1 MNHITES
8 SIPITI
14 LSGFLGA
21 GKTSLLNHILHGN
34 HGLKVGVLVNDFG
47 EINIDAELVAGASDN
62 SVSLS
67 NGCVCCSIRDDLVE
81 STLQLL
87 DGPDCPEY
95 LILETSGVADPVAV
109 TRTFLES
116 ELESRIEIDSILTVV
131 DADNVDQ
138 LDGEYQD
145 LAQNQVGIADIVIL
159 NKIDLA
165 DQARLTQV
173 KTWIQELVPSARVI
187 DTTHGQVP
195 LELILGIG
203 QFKIERLTNLS
214 ESDIHVHSTDESH
227 DHDHHDHD
235 HDHHDHDHH
244 DHDHHHH
251 DHTLVFST
259 WSYSSDKP
267 HSYKAL
273 RQAVESLP
281 RTIYRAKGIVF
292 LDESPDR
299 RGVFQLVGQ
308 RTRVSVSDAWGEQ
321 TPYTHIVVIG
331 SDDGIDADELNQ
343 RFTACQVKS

>member
-8 SIPITI
+8 PIPITI

-87 DGPDCPEY
+87 DSSDCPEY

-165 DQARLTQV
+165 DQAKLDQI

-203 QFKIERLTNLS
+203 QFKIERLANRS
-214 ESDIHVHSTDESH
+214 ESDIHVHSA
-227 DHDHHDHD
+227 DHD
-235 HDHHDHDHH
+235 HDHHD
-244 DHDHHHH
+244 H

-308 RTRVSVSDAWGEQ
+308 RTRVSVSDEWGEQ

>member
-235 HDHHDHDHH
+235 HDH
-244 DHDHHHH
+244 

>member
-116 ELESRIEIDSILTVV
+116 ELESRIEIDNDSLDVIV
-131 DADNVDQ
+131 DS
-138 LDGEYQD
+138 G
-145 LAQNQVGIADIVIL
+145 G
-159 NKIDLA
+159 
-165 DQARLTQV
+165 T
-173 KTWIQELVPSARVI
+173 
-187 DTTHGQVP
+187 DTTFASFGATTTVGNTSADHVS
-195 LELILGIG
+195 ID
-203 QFKIERLTNLS
+203 
-214 ESDIHVHSTDESH
+214 SDVNVNCI
-227 DHDHHDHD
+227 
-235 HDHHDHDHH
+235 
-244 DHDHHHH
+244 
-251 DHTLVFST
+251 
-259 WSYSSDKP
+259 
-267 HSYKAL
+267 
-273 RQAVESLP
+273 
-281 RTIYRAKGIVF
+281 
-292 LDESPDR
+292 
-299 RGVFQLVGQ
+299 
-308 RTRVSVSDAWGEQ
+308 
-321 TPYTHIVVIG
+321 
-331 SDDGIDADELNQ
+331 
-343 RFTACQVKS
+343 

>member
-131 DADNVDQ
+131 DADNIGQ
-138 LDGEYQD
+138 LDSKYQD
-145 LAQNQVGIADIVIL
+145 LAHDQIGIADIIVL
-159 NKIDLA
+159 NKVDLV
-165 DQARLTQV
+165 DQTNLERV
-173 KTWIQELVPSARVI
+173 KTWVKEVVPNARII

-195 LELILGIG
+195 LELVLGIG
-203 QFKIERLTNLS
+203 QFKVERVANRS
-214 ESDIHVHSTDESH
+214 ESDIHVHSAGHSQDDSEH
-227 DHDHHDHD
+227 NH
-235 HDHHDHDHH
+235 
-244 DHDHHHH
+244 HHHH

-259 WSYSSDKP
+259 WSYSSDQP
-267 HSYKAL
+267 HSYKSL
-273 RQAVESLP
+273 RKAVEALP
-281 RTIYRAKGIVF
+281 TTIYRAKGIAF
-292 LDESPDR
+292 LHESPDR

-308 RTRVSVSDAWGEQ
+308 RTRVSVSDMWGEQ
-321 TPYTHIVVIG
+321 APYTHIVVIG
-331 SDDGIDADELNQ
+331 SNDGVNADELNQ
-343 RFTACQVKS
+343 RFTACQVSD